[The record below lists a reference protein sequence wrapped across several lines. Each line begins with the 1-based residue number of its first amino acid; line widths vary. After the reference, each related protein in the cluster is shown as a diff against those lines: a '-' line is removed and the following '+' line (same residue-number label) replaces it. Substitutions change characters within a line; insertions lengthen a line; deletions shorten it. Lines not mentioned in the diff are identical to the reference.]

1 MVRVP
6 SRRLGFRFHA
16 KRRRRRRA
24 SLVCSLSL
32 HSIQVWE
39 NFVIEF
45 PSPVASSF
53 DSWRFLLQL
62 LISGEGG
69 SCRNGSEASASG
81 SSLLPRY
88 ILSSLLLSS
97 VWCTFCCESLF
108 WFLIFFRFLWFM
120 EKILCLLCKFGYL
133 HSRSIELIVVT
144 RVSSYAM
151 LGFFPCTVVS
161 LVFLVDTQSFLFYN
175 PQIES
180 LLLKVKF
187 FLGFS
192 ALANAWKKIPSCW
205 LTIGGDL

>member
-16 KRRRRRRA
+16 KRRRRKRA

-53 DSWRFLLQL
+53 DSWRLLSQL
-62 LISGEGG
+62 LISGERG

-97 VWCTFCCESLF
+97 VWCPFCLWEF
-108 WFLIFFRFLWFM
+108 VLIFDFFSFFLVHG
-120 EKILCLLCKFGYL
+120 EDCVSSLHFGYL
-133 HSRSIELIVVT
+133 HRRSIELIVVT
-144 RVSSYAM
+144 RVSAYAF

-161 LVFLVDTQSFLFYN
+161 LLCLLDTQSFLFYN
-175 PQIES
+175 PHIES

-187 FLGFS
+187 LLGFS
-192 ALANAWKKIPSCW
+192 ALANAWKKFLLAVW
-205 LTIGGDL
+205 L